1 MVVNGKQQAQFLSL
15 SLSLSLRSLGH
26 HLNAEWQQTHQTG
39 IACNHVGHTAGHAE
53 AVPESW
59 SWDAHMHSEVFELHA
74 ALQGG
79 GFLLLHIGPAGL
91 SI

>member
-1 MVVNGKQQAQFLSL
+1 MLWSSMVSSKLSFSR
-15 SLSLSLRSLGH
+15 SLSLSLRSVGH
-26 HLNAEWQQTHQTG
+26 HLNEEWQQQTHETG
-39 IACNHVGHTAGHAE
+39 IACNHVGHAE

-59 SWDAHMHSEVFELHA
+59 SRDAHMHLKIFELHA